1 MHYLSLLR
9 GINVGGQKQIKMQD
23 LQKLYEDLGFTK
35 VQTYIQSGNVL
46 FETAETAS
54 KIDLAQAISQ
64 KIQAH
69 YGFLVEILVL
79 SLAELQIAI
88 QQNPFAGTA
97 HEEKTYFTFLAT
109 LPEENLLQ
117 NLLALDYSPEQ
128 LHIIGQT
135 AYFYSP
141 QGYGNAK
148 LNNNLIEKK
157 LKTVA
162 TTRNWKTTVHLCQL
176 LQERTEK

>member
-23 LQKLYEDLGFTK
+23 LQKLYLELGFTEI
-35 VQTYIQSGNVL
+35 QTYIQSGNVL
-46 FETAETAS
+46 FETAENVFQV
-54 KIDLAQAISQ
+54 DLAQVISQ

-69 YGFLVEILVL
+69 YGFSVEVLVL
-79 SLAELQIAI
+79 DLADLQAAI
-88 QQNPFAGTA
+88 QQNPFAGTN

-109 LPEENLLQ
+109 QPEESLLQ
-117 NLLALDYSPEQ
+117 SLLALDYAPEQ
-128 LHIIGQT
+128 IQIIGQT
-135 AYFYSP
+135 VYFYSP

-176 LQERTEK
+176 LQERNEK